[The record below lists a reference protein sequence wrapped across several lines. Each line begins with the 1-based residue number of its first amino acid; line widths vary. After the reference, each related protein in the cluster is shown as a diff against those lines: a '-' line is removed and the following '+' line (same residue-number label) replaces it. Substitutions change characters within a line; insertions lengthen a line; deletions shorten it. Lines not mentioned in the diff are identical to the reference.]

1 MTTHLLI
8 LLMQSVPGYFN
19 INFIETPGYAIGRG
33 YATPFWPPLSKCPDL
48 LTFSLKPCVVV
59 FFQLI
64 PYMNKSATIYNM
76 FMVQQMLAIFF

>member
-8 LLMQSVPGYFN
+8 LLKQSVPGYFN

-59 FFQLI
+59 FFSTNSLHEQKCNYL
-64 PYMNKSATIYNM
+64 
-76 FMVQQMLAIFF
+76 

>member
-8 LLMQSVPGYFN
+8 LLMQSVPGYFI

-59 FFQLI
+59 FF
-64 PYMNKSATIYNM
+64 N
-76 FMVQQMLAIFF
+76 